1 MIKELAAVDVQ
12 VQSIYEIKGDYM
24 VNVNEVMVNYEM

>member
-12 VQSIYEIKGDYM
+12 VQIIYEIKGYYM

>member
-12 VQSIYEIKGDYM
+12 VQIIYEIKGDYM
-24 VNVNEVMVNYEM
+24 VNVNEGMVNYEM